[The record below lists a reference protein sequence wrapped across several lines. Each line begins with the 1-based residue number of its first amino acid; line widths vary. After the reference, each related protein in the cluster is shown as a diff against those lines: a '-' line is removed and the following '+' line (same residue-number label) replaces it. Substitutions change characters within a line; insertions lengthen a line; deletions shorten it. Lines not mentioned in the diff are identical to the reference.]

1 MMLSVLLNSMGFVIH
16 VDFVFENV
24 SWSRLC
30 SRDSVVPSTVRSL
43 SNWFI
48 LSIGSLRSLFGQASL
63 GVQGCRR
70 GQGSC
75 SVGDVSDHSV
85 FSLIGCCNV
94 SWISWL

>member
-1 MMLSVLLNSMGFVIH
+1 MLSVLLNSVGFVIR
-16 VDFVFENV
+16 VDFVFEYV
-24 SWSRLC
+24 GWSRLF

-43 SNWFI
+43 FELVYFVHWTLEIFVW
-48 LSIGSLRSLFGQASL
+48 ASVFL